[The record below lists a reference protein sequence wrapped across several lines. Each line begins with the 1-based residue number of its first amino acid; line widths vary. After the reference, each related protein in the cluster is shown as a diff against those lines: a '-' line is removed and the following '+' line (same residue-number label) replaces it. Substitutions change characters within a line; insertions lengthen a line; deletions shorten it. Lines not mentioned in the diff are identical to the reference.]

1 MRSLT
6 FGPSKLF
13 SVACGGSGIGEMGN
27 SVPTVMLGGGGG
39 TSEAGGGD
47 VRDGGGGGG
56 GGGGGCCIGVLLR
69 DCGRVKFF

>member
-27 SVPTVMLGGGGG
+27 SVPTFMLGGGGG
-39 TSEAGGGD
+39 SSEAGGGD
-47 VRDGGGGGG
+47 ARDGGG